1 MEKEESKEEEESRS
15 LPICLQNLHQ
25 LHLSSVPD
33 SALYFVSRIPLV
45 SRERM
50 SLLQHQTSVTGM
62 HNHLTKSSGQGTWGV
77 RKHLVSLP
85 EAQNIYS
92 THVRSSGLTVFKW
105 TPCTA
110 SSQDQQTVW
119 HSTIESVVKPTRFQ
133 PPLGIFVTKL
143 KSRTSHF
150 LPRKLWCALVV
161 VPLPELCRTLAFIL
175 SDLSASKFP
184 SKYFSSSL
192 TFSDYPP
199 LTLHHTRTLC
209 QMSKV

>member
-1 MEKEESKEEEESRS
+1 MQPESVFPFGEGCVPHTQGPLVPSSVQKMEKEESKEEEESRS

-92 THVRSSGLTVFKW
+92 THVRSSGLTVFK
-105 TPCTA
+105 
-110 SSQDQQTVW
+110 
-119 HSTIESVVKPTRFQ
+119 
-133 PPLGIFVTKL
+133 
-143 KSRTSHF
+143 
-150 LPRKLWCALVV
+150 
-161 VPLPELCRTLAFIL
+161 
-175 SDLSASKFP
+175 
-184 SKYFSSSL
+184 
-192 TFSDYPP
+192 
-199 LTLHHTRTLC
+199 
-209 QMSKV
+209 